1 MKNDLAVI
9 IFFSFHVEGFQA
21 LKETKTAAAL
31 PVFSVRECTKPQG
44 PVNYSLAFAS
54 FEMET
59 NKECGEFNLKAGIFT
74 VKKAGFFQFNFSGL
88 VRITESLRAHQ
99 FELNVDGV
107 TKAACFVNLT
117 VAEGVQ
123 QVVISSI
130 QKLNIGQRVAITRVL
145 GGLYDDPNI
154 RTSLFSCLFF
164 PF

>member
-1 MKNDLAVI
+1 
-9 IFFSFHVEGFQA
+9 
-21 LKETKTAAAL
+21 
-31 PVFSVRECTKPQG
+31 
-44 PVNYSLAFAS
+44 
-54 FEMET
+54 MET
-59 NKECGEFNLKAGIFT
+59 NKECGEFNLKTGIFT

-99 FELNVDGV
+99 FELNVDGA

-164 PF
+164 S